1 MNFTLITHK
10 VTITVNLMDSLLTH
24 NLEDLVFLQ
33 EKKMVFVTRVGNIY
47 GIWFRKKKVFVN
59 DPT

>member
-33 EKKMVFVTRVGNIY
+33 EKKWYLLHELEIFVAY
-47 GIWFRKKKVFVN
+47 SLEKKRFS
-59 DPT
+59 